1 MTVSGDNS
9 GIFSTGDNA
18 VNIQVGGAPV
28 RSQYLVQVRRIAPPE
43 LYGRWPELT
52 ELAAFC
58 TASSGGYAWWRA
70 KAWSGKSALM
80 SWFVL
85 HPPPRVRIVSFFV
98 TARLAAQ
105 NDRGAFIENVLEQL
119 LSLLGESM
127 PPFLT
132 DSTRESHLLTR
143 LADAA
148 EFCRSRGEHL
158 VLLVDGLDEDRGVHE
173 HSIAALLPVDLPAGM
188 RVIVA
193 GRPHPPVPEDVPPHH
208 PLRDPAVIRTLSPSS
223 KAQVIRVEMQKDLKR
238 LLTGTSAEQDLLG
251 LVTAAGGG
259 LTALDLA
266 ELTGERRWQIDD
278 RLATVTGRSFTTR
291 DPYFESDSDGREVFL
306 LGHEELQLSAMELI
320 GPARLAAYRDRL
332 HDWARGYRDRRWPAN
347 TPEYLL
353 FGYFRLLV
361 ANDDGSATVACFTD
375 INRQDRLLAV
385 TGSDAAALSQ
395 TRTAMESLAA
405 QDVPDLVALTR
416 LAIHRDHLT
425 RRNADIPVEL
435 PAVWAALG
443 RIDRAESIAESIA
456 SPGKQ
461 AEALALVV
469 QEVLA
474 TGNHDRAVDLLD
486 RAGVAIA
493 AAPSPDHEATA
504 ALATA
509 LAMAGSVDKA
519 QAMANAI
526 SPPNEWGEAM
536 RSVVAAVA
544 ATRDVDRAEAMA
556 ETIDNPYYR
565 GKALAAVAAA
575 LGRAGQADRLAG
587 TIERVHRLVD
597 TNAVHDMRNQVD
609 VLVSSAI
616 ALTKAWVTE
625 HISDLVRSAEAIC
638 DKTLKPSFCKRR
650 LTEAWVAIGDLD
662 RAATFPWTIDEPR
675 EQITALMALARG
687 LAAAG
692 RSEQA
697 AELLEQSIDVGR
709 RVSYARFGVEG
720 LALVA
725 EGFAGIGDA
734 DRAVRIALS
743 ISPPWR
749 STIALARLAAALAA
763 TGESRKAAD
772 VLARAERMARATGSV
787 NDHSLTLTKVAD
799 RLARCG
805 AKKQAVEA
813 IDHAERIAHAI
824 RDGRQQ
830 LSAMSSLATTAA
842 LCGDF
847 DRVER
852 ICSSL
857 ATEDGRIDVWT
868 AVAAG
873 LAQAGLGAQAIDA
886 LERAGPLALAV
897 GDSASRWSAVASVVQ
912 GLSASGDL
920 DRAENVAASVP
931 VPNLRSGLSAI
942 AVTSAAR
949 AADAAR
955 ATEIVGRV
963 ELAVQATADSSTDSE
978 ATPALV
984 EVLALSGDADR
995 AEQIASSVRD
1005 ADQRRRAHEA
1015 LARVAVTTGDLGW
1028 AAQIINST
1036 DIDWSDNSF
1045 VVVAGAAAASGHV
1058 DYAVEIASAIAVPYY
1073 REMALLDTAQAVT
1086 KAGDVNRAEQIAR
1099 MITHG
1104 DFRAE
1109 ALLTVL
1115 RARPSIARHT
1125 VAEVLTLANWER
1137 AAPEVV
1143 ATAPG
1148 ALGEI
1153 LAELEAVYSAEVLG
1167 GVEQE

>member
-43 LYGRWPELT
+43 LYGRRHELT

-132 DSTRESHLLTR
+132 DSTRESHLLAR

-173 HSIAALLPVDLPAGM
+173 HSIAALLPVDPPAGT

-223 KAQVIRVEMQKDLKR
+223 KAEVIRVEMQKDLKR
-238 LLTGTSAEQDLLG
+238 LLTGSSAEQDLLG

-266 ELTGERRWQIDD
+266 ELTGELRWQIDD

-291 DPYFESDSDGREVFL
+291 DPYFESDNGGREVFL
-306 LGHEELQLSAMELI
+306 LGHEELQVSAMELI
-320 GPARLAAYRDRL
+320 GPGRLAAYRDRL

-361 ANDDGSATVACFTD
+361 ANDDVSTMVACVTHTF
-375 INRQDRLLAV
+375 RQDRLLAV
-385 TGSDAAALSQ
+385 TGSDTTALSQ

-509 LAMAGSVDKA
+509 LAMAGSADKA

-575 LGRAGQADRLAG
+575 FGRAGRADRLTG

-638 DKTLKPSFCKRR
+638 DETLKPSFCKRR

-709 RVSYARFGVEG
+709 RVSDEYFDAEG
-720 LALVA
+720 LALVV
-725 EGFAGIGDA
+725 EGFAAIGDA

-743 ISPPWR
+743 ISPPWL
-749 STIALARLAAALAA
+749 SAIALARLAAALVA
-763 TGESRKAAD
+763 TGESRKAPD
-772 VLARAERMARATGSV
+772 VLARAERIARATSGI
-787 NDHSLTLTKVAD
+787 NDHTLALTKVAD

-805 AKKQAVEA
+805 ATKQAVEA

-824 RDGRQQ
+824 RDEHQQ
-830 LSAMSSLATTAA
+830 LPAMSSLATTAA

-857 ATEDGRIDVWT
+857 ATEDRIDVWT

-886 LERAGPLALAV
+886 LKRAGPLALAV

-942 AVTSAAR
+942 AVTAAAR

-955 ATEIVGRV
+955 ATEIVGRI
-963 ELAVQATADSSTDSE
+963 ERAVRATADSYADSE
-978 ATPALV
+978 ATHALV
-984 EVLALSGDADR
+984 EVLALSGNVDR
-995 AEQIASSVRD
+995 AEQIASSVRE
-1005 ADQRRRAHEA
+1005 AGQHRRAHEA
-1015 LARVAVTTGDLGW
+1015 LARAAVTTGDLGR

-1036 DIDWSDNSF
+1036 DIDWADDSF
-1045 VVVAGAAAASGHV
+1045 VRVAGAAAASGHV

-1073 REMALLDTAQAVT
+1073 REKALLHTAQAVA
-1086 KAGDVNRAEQIAR
+1086 KAGDVTRAEQIAR
-1099 MITHG
+1099 MITYG
-1104 DFRAE
+1104 EFRAE

-1115 RARPSIARHT
+1115 RARPSIARHA
-1125 VAEVLTLANWER
+1125 VAEVLTLADWEL

-1143 ATAPG
+1143 ATASG

-1153 LAELEAVYSAEVLG
+1153 LSELEAVYSAEVLG
-1167 GVEQE
+1167 GVEQG